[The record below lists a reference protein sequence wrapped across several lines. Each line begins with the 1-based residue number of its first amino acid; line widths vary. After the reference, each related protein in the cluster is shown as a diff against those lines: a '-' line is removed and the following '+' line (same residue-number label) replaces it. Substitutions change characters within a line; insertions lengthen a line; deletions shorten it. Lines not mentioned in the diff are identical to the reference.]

1 MAEITRPSPERLF
14 QELAKMS
21 ILSDR
26 IGKANFAEG
35 TLLFLFSV
43 SLFCFSF
50 LFLFSVSLFGR
61 ASLLLQP
68 SSCLGSS
75 RSHNLMPLKQRL
87 EDAQSTLVSLKTKS
101 LALSSLTHIL
111 MPIQR
116 NGHEPAGCFFDS
128 TEREKERR
136 RMGGGGHLRR
146 RSRFRASHPRLVQS
160 NLTHSMRQKIVSR
173 TMISVAQARF

>member
-1 MAEITRPSPERLF
+1 
-14 QELAKMS
+14 
-21 ILSDR
+21 
-26 IGKANFAEG
+26 
-35 TLLFLFSV
+35 
-43 SLFCFSF
+43 
-50 LFLFSVSLFGR
+50 
-61 ASLLLQP
+61 
-68 SSCLGSS
+68 
-75 RSHNLMPLKQRL
+75 
-87 EDAQSTLVSLKTKS
+87 
-101 LALSSLTHIL
+101 

-173 TMISVAQARF
+173 TDDLGRAGALLTSPRTPLLRAFSLKLVAHLGRCL